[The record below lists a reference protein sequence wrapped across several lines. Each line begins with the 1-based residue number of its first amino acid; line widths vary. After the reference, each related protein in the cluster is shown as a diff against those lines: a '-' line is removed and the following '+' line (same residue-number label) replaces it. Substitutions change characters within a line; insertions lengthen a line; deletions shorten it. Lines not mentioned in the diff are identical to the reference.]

1 MRRSDGHSRHG
12 EEQVQRR
19 GVGPASVNSF
29 DEHSMQNGMTAAE
42 RSWRSV
48 KNMSRASAPPWGHFY
63 LALVC

>member
-48 KNMSRASAPPWGHFY
+48 GEMKLWRQAGLLFRFY
-63 LALVC
+63 